1 MKILILGAGGM
12 LGNAT
17 FRFLAE
23 DADYDVMGTCRD
35 NGARRHFSN
44 DLATR
49 ILPGVDVEEIESLGR
64 AFAVARPQVVI
75 NCIGLIKQLAE
86 AEDPLR
92 AVPINT
98 LLPHQLA
105 ALCRTNGARLVH
117 ISTDCVFSGS
127 KGSYVE
133 TDFPDAG
140 DLYGRSKLLG
150 EVDYPHAIT
159 LRTSMI
165 GHELDSNRGLLGWF
179 LAQAGPVKGF
189 CKAKFSGL
197 PTVELARVIR
207 DFVLPHPELHGLY
220 HVAAE
225 PIDKNSLLKLV
236 SEVYRKTIEIVP
248 DDRLVIDRSLNAKRF
263 EEATGYRPAPWP
275 ELIKRMYEFR

>member
-1 MKILILGAGGM
+1 MKILIFGAGGM

-17 FRFLAE
+17 FRFLAK
-23 DADYDVMGTCRD
+23 DVEHDVTGTCRD
-35 NGARRHFSN
+35 DGTRRHFSN
-44 DLATR
+44 DLAAR
-49 ILPGVDVEEIESLGR
+49 ILPGVNVDEIESLGR
-64 AFAVARPQVVI
+64 AFAVARPHVVI
-75 NCIGLIKQLAE
+75 NCIGLIKQLAD

-127 KGSYVE
+127 KGNYVE

-165 GHELDSNRGLLGWF
+165 GHELNGNRGLLGWF
-179 LAQAGPVKGF
+179 LAQGGPVNGF

-220 HVAAE
+220 HVASE

-248 DDRLVIDRSLNAKRF
+248 DERFVIDRSLNAKRF
-263 EEATGYRPAPWP
+263 EDATGYWPPSWP